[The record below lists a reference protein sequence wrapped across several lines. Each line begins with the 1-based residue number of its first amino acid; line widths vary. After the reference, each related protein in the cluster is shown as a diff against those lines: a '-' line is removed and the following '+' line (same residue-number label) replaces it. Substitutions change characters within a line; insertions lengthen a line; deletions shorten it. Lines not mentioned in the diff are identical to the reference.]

1 MAGKILVAYASKH
14 GATAD
19 IAEKIGQLLSQEDL
33 DADVMPANQVVDV
46 TQYDAFII
54 GSASYIGQ
62 WRKEAS
68 KFLGTNEKLIAGRPV
83 WLFSSGPTG
92 EGDAVELM
100 KGWRFPERLQPII
113 DRIKPRDIAIFHGSI
128 DIKKLSFF
136 EKLIVRAVKAPIGDF
151 RDWDSIT
158 SWTKSIAGELKKQ
171 G

>member
-33 DADVMPANQVVDV
+33 DADVMPANQVGDV

-68 KFLGTNEKLIAGRPV
+68 KFLGTNEKLIAGWPV

-100 KGWRFPERLQPII
+100 KGWRFPGRLQPII

-128 DIKKLSFF
+128 DMKKLSFF

-151 RDWDSIT
+151 RDWNSIT
-158 SWTKSIAGELKKQ
+158 SWTKLIAGELKKQ

>member
-62 WRKEAS
+62 WR
-68 KFLGTNEKLIAGRPV
+68 
-83 WLFSSGPTG
+83 
-92 EGDAVELM
+92 
-100 KGWRFPERLQPII
+100 
-113 DRIKPRDIAIFHGSI
+113 
-128 DIKKLSFF
+128 
-136 EKLIVRAVKAPIGDF
+136 
-151 RDWDSIT
+151 
-158 SWTKSIAGELKKQ
+158 
-171 G
+171 

>member
-33 DADVMPANQVVDV
+33 DADVIPANQVVDV
-46 TQYDAFII
+46 MQYDAFII

-68 KFLGTNEKLIAGRPV
+68 KFLGTNEKLMAGRPV

-100 KGWRFPERLQPII
+100 KGWRFPEKLRPVVE
-113 DRIKPRDIAIFHGSI
+113 RIKPRDITVFHGMI
-128 DIKKLSFF
+128 DTEKLNFF
-136 EKLIVRAVKAPIGDF
+136 EKFIIKIVKAPTGDF
-151 RDWDSIT
+151 RNWDAIA
-158 SWTKSIAGELKKQ
+158 SWTKAIAGELKK
-171 G
+171 

>member
-1 MAGKILVAYASKH
+1 MARKILVAYASKH

-33 DADVMPANQVVDV
+33 DADIMPANQVVDV

-83 WLFSSGPTG
+83 WLYSSGPTG

-100 KGWRFPERLQPII
+100 KGWRFPGRLRPII
-113 DRIKPRDIAIFHGSI
+113 DRMKPRDIAIFHGSI
-128 DIKKLSFF
+128 DTKKLGFF

-158 SWTKSIAGELKKQ
+158 SWTKAIIDELKKQ